1 MSFAL
6 AHDPRFVLPK
16 DPIFPKYSAGERMA
30 DAVVHIISVT
40 ISLVAVI
47 TLMIVAWPLAE
58 PLSIISLWV
67 YGAGMVAVF
76 AFSAGYHLVRRPTLK
91 EALRRLDH
99 AAIFVMIAGS
109 CTPFALVNIGGAYGI
124 ALLSVVW
131 GIGLLGIAL
140 KLFLPRRFERV
151 SIGLYLVQG
160 WAVLAAVQPLA
171 SGVSPLVLALLACI
185 PWVSPFIFATG
196 FRITTRFGTRWC
208 WWPPAATTWRSSMPS
223 PCRFRDPA
231 ATNVLTT
238 DKAGNAPRIPPP

>member
-1 MSFAL
+1 MSLAL
-6 AHDPRFVLPK
+6 AHDPRVVLPEN
-16 DPIFPKYSAGERMA
+16 PIFPKYSAGERMA
-30 DAVVHIISVT
+30 DAVVHIISVA
-40 ISLVAVI
+40 ISLAAVI

-67 YGAGMVAVF
+67 YGTGMVAVF
-76 AFSAGYHLVRRPTLK
+76 AFSAGYHLVRRPILK

-160 WAVLAAVQPLA
+160 WAVLAVVQPLA
-171 SGVSPLVLALLACI
+171 SGVSPLVLTLLAIGGGLYTVGVAFHLCHRLSYHNAI
-185 PWVSPFIFATG
+185 WHTLVLV
-196 FRITTRFGTRWC
+196 
-208 WWPPAATTWRSSMPS
+208 AAGCHYVAILDAVALPL
-223 PCRFRDPA
+223 P
-231 ATNVLTT
+231 
-238 DKAGNAPRIPPP
+238 